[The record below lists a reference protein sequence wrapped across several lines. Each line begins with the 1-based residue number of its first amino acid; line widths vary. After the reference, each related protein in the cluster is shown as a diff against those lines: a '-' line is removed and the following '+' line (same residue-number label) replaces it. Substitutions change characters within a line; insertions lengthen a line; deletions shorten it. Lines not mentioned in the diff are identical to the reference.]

1 MSAYWFRWFRG
12 SGTTRE
18 PGGNHFVSRLKL
30 GGSRFPP
37 SLPLKGE
44 RGDRNHLARGV
55 A

>member
-12 SGTTRE
+12 AGTTRE

-30 GGSRFPP
+30 GGSRFP
-37 SLPLKGE
+37 SLSPLKGRE
-44 RGDRNHLARGV
+44 WDRNHLARGM